1 MLLYEK
7 RGQATGIAII
17 SLFLIIIFA
26 VIFLFYNN
34 INYTGATIGLESEEI
49 RYTEKINTE
58 FSQDKEYS
66 ILLGKDC
73 ENKMCKISDIAINGY
88 AQINA
93 SDNIK
98 LKLESENNN
107 YLLLNKEINLE
118 QEKIMENITF
128 EEEIQIVNE
137 TTNETITLLESKTK
151 EQEKIIESAQT
162 IVFENEC
169 GEICKIEIENGEYN
183 LIAELSENNTI
194 YVSNLSYALQIATKD
209 DVMKEEINETTDI
222 IIPEVIT
229 EQQEGV
235 VGQPVMWKVKLKS
248 QTQLEIPEEAFNIT
262 IQKGKIKKSD
272 ETTTKISAYTTK
284 TKNKIIELE
293 AGQESD
299 EIIYYTEA
307 PQKTEIVEEN
317 KKIIKIISPNNTHYT
332 NVTAYTN
339 IYDDYKIINPDVIKI
354 YWVEENKYINIKNV
368 EDTNN
373 DNYIDYIEWI
383 VPHLS
388 EQTFEITIK
397 ITDALH
403 LDSNKIFIS
412 NIYNSVKDLDNLWSE
427 TIHNKE
433 YVRVTFES
441 NLTSN
446 NDITVF
452 PRIVSGNPI
461 IEVYEKDENDLIA
474 SFDNLIN
481 NEYNKFYLTN
491 LQNSQDTFDLKIL
504 GGSVEFDHIIDPQVD
519 QFFEDC
525 VDLTD
530 WSLNPSNGWAP
541 TANSCTSSNGAGE
554 IMLRQIDLSEKT
566 NTLLKFTWEAS
577 KIDAGEFFR
586 VYAGTSDATMVIVF
600 QIEGNGG
607 TQSGS
612 KEINLT
618 GNESS
623 TTTIQAWC
631 SSGGGESCTWDEI
644 NLTSFVTSDE
654 TSPLVTINFPTN
666 ITYTTLPLNFNVTLN
681 ENGSVVYYTL
691 DNWITNI
698 SMTTTD
704 NREYNATNTSI
715 ANGQYTFRVF
725 ANDSLNNINTT
736 QSVIFSFEAPTN
748 NPPTNVTLIAPTAGD
763 ITLTNRTV
771 TFQWFNSTDLDND
784 PISYNLLVD
793 DVSGFTSPIINITL
807 PNTSGANNV
816 TYYSTTELNVDTP
829 YYWKIYANDST
840 TNGTDSEV
848 RSFTVASTV
857 IISLTVGNI
866 NFGELVVGTT
876 INTSNPA
883 YPPIIIKNDG
893 NTYIDANIS
902 ATKQLWEMAIMPTS
916 NFMYRID
923 NVTGQEGAFNWD
935 DSVTAYTPIPLTN
948 NTAIRQLNYS
958 TSKNSAN
965 LHIEIT
971 APTDEPAGNKS
982 SILQITGWA
991 SA

>member
-373 DNYIDYIEWI
+373 D
-383 VPHLS
+383 
-388 EQTFEITIK
+388 
-397 ITDALH
+397 
-403 LDSNKIFIS
+403 IS
-412 NIYNSVKDLDNLWSE
+412 
-427 TIHNKE
+427 
-433 YVRVTFES
+433 
-441 NLTSN
+441 
-446 NDITVF
+446 VF

-525 VDLTD
+525 IDLTD

-612 KEINLT
+612 KEMNLT

-644 NLTSFVTSDE
+644 NMTSFVTSDE

-771 TFQWFNSTDLDND
+771 TFQWFNS
-784 PISYNLLVD
+784 
-793 DVSGFTSPIINITL
+793 
-807 PNTSGANNV
+807 
-816 TYYSTTELNVDTP
+816 
-829 YYWKIYANDST
+829 
-840 TNGTDSEV
+840 
-848 RSFTVASTV
+848 
-857 IISLTVGNI
+857 
-866 NFGELVVGTT
+866 
-876 INTSNPA
+876 
-883 YPPIIIKNDG
+883 
-893 NTYIDANIS
+893 
-902 ATKQLWEMAIMPTS
+902 
-916 NFMYRID
+916 
-923 NVTGQEGAFNWD
+923 
-935 DSVTAYTPIPLTN
+935 
-948 NTAIRQLNYS
+948 
-958 TSKNSAN
+958 
-965 LHIEIT
+965 
-971 APTDEPAGNKS
+971 
-982 SILQITGWA
+982 
-991 SA
+991 